1 MKTKQ
6 LLQRKFK
13 MITRKMY
20 LQGVIDAEA
29 QLNATQSLDHVK
41 EWLKVERK
49 VVQQDYR
56 WDQWIEGVQSF
67 IKYKESLLWK

>member
-1 MKTKQ
+1 MNN
-6 LLQRKFK
+6 
-13 MITRKMY
+13 RKMY

-29 QLNATQSLDHVK
+29 QLDATQSLDHVK

-56 WDQWIEGVQSF
+56 WDQWVEGVESL
-67 IKYKESLLWK
+67 IKYKEDLCK